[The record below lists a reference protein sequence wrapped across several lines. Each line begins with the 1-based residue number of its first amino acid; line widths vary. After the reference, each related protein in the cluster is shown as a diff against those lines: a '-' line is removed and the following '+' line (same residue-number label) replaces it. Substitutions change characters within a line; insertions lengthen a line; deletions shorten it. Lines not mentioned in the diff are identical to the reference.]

1 MEIGLGFIGLTIGG
15 LVILWTATRN
25 AAIAVPLLVAF
36 VARALLAV
44 IDVLVFKLPGAGD
57 GVGWDRLAAHY
68 ASGGLEGITQYLSA
82 GHGLFIWLMGV
93 IYALVGR
100 SALLIQSINV
110 TFGTLLVLTSWRLAC
125 QLSSNAKACRRVAWL
140 IALTPS
146 LAVFSSVLLR
156 EVAVSY
162 PLAVSVLY
170 LVRWYRERRVGLALV
185 AVANLLISMAFH
197 SGGLAVLLFAG
208 FWLIGSWFR
217 ALFAGKMDAL
227 GRSTLALVIGLAV
240 VAVVLAS
247 GYGQQK
253 FEGLQSGDLSALSV
267 KQGNF
272 ARGRAA
278 YLQDLHATSTTDMI
292 WQTPIRVTFFLF
304 APFPWML
311 ESAADLFGVVDSLLF
326 VILIGW
332 AVRNRKAVTE
342 VPLRLL
348 TLGVFGA
355 MAVVFAI
362 GVSNYGTA
370 VRHRGKMLPLLVAA
384 AASIPGRREEGKLQS
399 APLPQGR
406 AVAAS

>member
-1 MEIGLGFIGLTIGG
+1 
-15 LVILWTATRN
+15 
-25 AAIAVPLLVAF
+25 
-36 VARALLAV
+36 
-44 IDVLVFKLPGAGD
+44 
-57 GVGWDRLAAHY
+57 
-68 ASGGLEGITQYLSA
+68 
-82 GHGLFIWLMGV
+82 
-93 IYALVGR
+93 
-100 SALLIQSINV
+100 
-110 TFGTLLVLTSWRLAC
+110 
-125 QLSSNAKACRRVAWL
+125 
-140 IALTPS
+140 
-146 LAVFSSVLLR
+146 
-156 EVAVSY
+156 
-162 PLAVSVLY
+162 
-170 LVRWYRERRVGLALV
+170 
-185 AVANLLISMAFH
+185 
-197 SGGLAVLLFAG
+197 
-208 FWLIGSWFR
+208 
-217 ALFAGKMDAL
+217 
-227 GRSTLALVIGLAV
+227 V

-253 FEGLQSGDLSALSV
+253 FEGLQSGDLSALSA

-278 YLQDLHATSTTDMI
+278 YLEDLHATSTTDMI

-311 ESAADLFGVVDSLLF
+311 ESAADAFGVVDSLLF

-384 AASIPGRREEGKLQS
+384 AASIPGRREERKLQS

-406 AVAAS
+406 AVAAN